1 MPLKR
6 DGKKEEIIKLIN
18 MIPKTLFSLGEI
30 YPSDFLKEGEQPSTE
45 KVEMKLIIDDNGLV
59 RLEKTAPMNKMYG
72 KYWYRSGINSSM
84 RKALYNIVC
93 SINEKQE
100 LRKGDIWL
108 DIACNDGT
116 LFEFVD
122 SDIIKICMDPAYSN
136 YLKES
141 IHKADHVIQDFF
153 SSEAFNKALG
163 GDKAKVIT
171 SIAMFY
177 DVPDPVKFIKDVYD
191 ILDEDGIWVMQLSY
205 TPLMIRQ
212 LAFDNICH
220 EHIYYYSLSDLK
232 PLLEN
237 NGFSVVD
244 FELNNVNGGSM
255 RLYIRKDKYR
265 LSITSPEYFKIQ
277 SILALEDGMQINS
290 VEVWENFFDDIE
302 ELKVKTLTFILE
314 AQAEGKKVWAYG
326 ASTKGN
332 TLLQYFGLDETMID
346 GIADRN
352 PDKWGLR
359 TIGSNIPIFS
369 EEDMRKAKP
378 DYLLILP
385 WHFISEFQLR
395 ENDYLS
401 SGGKFIV
408 PCPVFSIIEK

>member
-1 MPLKR
+1 M
-6 DGKKEEIIKLIN
+6 KE
-18 MIPKTLFSLGEI
+18 LFSLGEI

-72 KYWYRSGINSSM
+72 KYWYRSGINQTM
-84 RKALYNIVC
+84 RRALHDIIYAVLKI
-93 SINEKQE
+93 INVKPN
-100 LRKGDIWL
+100 DIWL

-116 LFEFVD
+116 LLSVVPNSFLR
-122 SDIIKICMDPAYSN
+122 IGIDPADDSFKN
-136 YLKES
+136 EALK
-141 IHKADHVIQDFF
+141 KCDRVIQDFF
-153 SSEAFNKALG
+153 SKEAYENSLG
-163 GDKAKVIT
+163 SNKAKVIT

-177 DVPDPVKFIKDVYD
+177 DVPDPIKFIKDVYD
-191 ILDEDGIWVMQLSY
+191 IMDEDGIWIMQLSY

-220 EHIYYYSLSDLK
+220 EHIYYYSLNDLK

-255 RLYIRKDKYR
+255 RLYIRKNKYM
-265 LSITSPEYFKIQ
+265 LSVTSPEYFKIQ
-277 SILALEDGMQINS
+277 SILALEHGMQINDS
-290 VEVWENFFDDIE
+290 TIWDNFFADIE
-302 ELKVKTLTFILE
+302 ELKRKTVSFISI
-314 AQAEGKKVWAYG
+314 AKNEGKQIWAYG

-332 TLLQYFGLDETMID
+332 TLLQYFGLDNTMID

-369 EEDMRKAKP
+369 EEDMRNAKP

-385 WHFISEFQLR
+385 WHFIEEFTERESE
-395 ENDYLS
+395 YLQQ
-401 SGGKFIV
+401 GRKFIV
-408 PCPVFSIIEK
+408 PCPLFKIISK